1 MSKEIARSSSQMKF
15 ASLPMS
21 VLCSFAAT
29 LVLAIAVVSGEA
41 SAGTTT
47 WSGGGGNGNWSTS
60 SNWSTLPTTSGTW
73 SLVFGGTTQT
83 TNTNNIGPITVGSLT
98 FGNNGTAGRNANFT
112 LSGSTLA
119 LSSAT
124 ITTTAT
130 TSGSALTD
138 SVGNALS
145 LTGSNT
151 ASIGSGHNLTIAGN
165 IGGTGS
171 LTMSGAGQLF
181 LTGSNSQSGTTY
193 ITGGSVRTGSGGS
206 STDSNNYAFGTGN
219 VVVSGSGTLAVRNS
233 STVSND
239 LTIGGLGSSASTG
252 SLAGSFAAANQTAVV
267 SGSVTLATDAL
278 VSTWGGNAGTGSK
291 LSLTGPINLGANKL
305 TLSQVVTGTAATSI
319 QSSGVIAGTGS
330 VVVDGTANVHLNGAS
345 SYSGGTVLQSGTIH
359 TGNSTALGSGVVT
372 LNAGVLDL
380 NGQSLSI
387 GALSGSSG
395 ALITSLVSGSAS
407 LLSETAVQTT
417 YAGRI
422 TDGAGVVSLTKA
434 GSGSL
439 FLTGSNSQSGTT
451 YITGGNVRTGS
462 GGSSTDSNDYA
473 FGTGDVVVSGSG
485 TLAVRN
491 SSTLSN
497 NLTIGG
503 VGSSASTGALA
514 GSFGAANQTAVV
526 SGSVTLSSDAFVSTW
541 ASGAGAGSKL
551 SLSGPINVGSN
562 VLTFSQV
569 VTGTSPRSLTDPAS
583 WITVGGAI
591 SGAGSVVVDGGASVY
606 LNGANTYSGT
616 TTVQSGVLGGNGTI
630 AGAVTVQ
637 NGAFLTPGSA
647 ANTTGALGVGS
658 LQLDSGATAAMAIS
672 GTAAGLYDQVV
683 ALGNVNYGGNL
694 AIDFTTAS
702 FANFDVWQLFS
713 GSSFSGNFSSVTATG
728 SFGSLTFNDL
738 GTGEWQ
744 ATGGSLGDGQS
755 LSFYV
760 DNTHAIGDRYR
771 AGQLVLVPEPST
783 IVFAGIGLFVM
794 GWQRLAK
801 RRRAAQSSVESIAAV

>member
-1 MSKEIARSSSQMKF
+1 
-15 ASLPMS
+15 
-21 VLCSFAAT
+21 V
-29 LVLAIAVVSGEA
+29 
-41 SAGTTT
+41 
-47 WSGGGGNGNWSTS
+47 
-60 SNWSTLPTTSGTW
+60 
-73 SLVFGGTTQT
+73 
-83 TNTNNIGPITVGSLT
+83 
-98 FGNNGTAGRNANFT
+98 
-112 LSGSTLA
+112 
-119 LSSAT
+119 
-124 ITTTAT
+124 
-130 TSGSALTD
+130 
-138 SVGNALS
+138 
-145 LTGSNT
+145 
-151 ASIGSGHNLTIAGN
+151 
-165 IGGTGS
+165 
-171 LTMSGAGQLF
+171 
-181 LTGSNSQSGTTY
+181 
-193 ITGGSVRTGSGGS
+193 
-206 STDSNNYAFGTGN
+206 
-219 VVVSGSGTLAVRNS
+219 
-233 STVSND
+233 
-239 LTIGGLGSSASTG
+239 
-252 SLAGSFAAANQTAVV
+252 
-267 SGSVTLATDAL
+267 
-278 VSTWGGNAGTGSK
+278 
-291 LSLTGPINLGANKL
+291 
-305 TLSQVVTGTAATSI
+305 
-319 QSSGVIAGTGS
+319 
-330 VVVDGTANVHLNGAS
+330 
-345 SYSGGTVLQSGTIH
+345 
-359 TGNSTALGSGVVT
+359 
-372 LNAGVLDL
+372 
-380 NGQSLSI
+380 
-387 GALSGSSG
+387 
-395 ALITSLVSGSAS
+395 
-407 LLSETAVQTT
+407 
-417 YAGRI
+417 
-422 TDGAGVVSLTKA
+422 
-434 GSGSL
+434 
-439 FLTGSNSQSGTT
+439 
-451 YITGGNVRTGS
+451 
-462 GGSSTDSNDYA
+462 
-473 FGTGDVVVSGSG
+473 
-485 TLAVRN
+485 
-491 SSTLSN
+491 
-497 NLTIGG
+497 
-503 VGSSASTGALA
+503 
-514 GSFGAANQTAVV
+514 
-526 SGSVTLSSDAFVSTW
+526 
-541 ASGAGAGSKL
+541 

>member
-1 MSKEIARSSSQMKF
+1 
-15 ASLPMS
+15 
-21 VLCSFAAT
+21 
-29 LVLAIAVVSGEA
+29 
-41 SAGTTT
+41 
-47 WSGGGGNGNWSTS
+47 
-60 SNWSTLPTTSGTW
+60 
-73 SLVFGGTTQT
+73 
-83 TNTNNIGPITVGSLT
+83 
-98 FGNNGTAGRNANFT
+98 
-112 LSGSTLA
+112 
-119 LSSAT
+119 
-124 ITTTAT
+124 
-130 TSGSALTD
+130 
-138 SVGNALS
+138 
-145 LTGSNT
+145 
-151 ASIGSGHNLTIAGN
+151 
-165 IGGTGS
+165 
-171 LTMSGAGQLF
+171 
-181 LTGSNSQSGTTY
+181 
-193 ITGGSVRTGSGGS
+193 
-206 STDSNNYAFGTGN
+206 
-219 VVVSGSGTLAVRNS
+219 
-233 STVSND
+233 
-239 LTIGGLGSSASTG
+239 
-252 SLAGSFAAANQTAVV
+252 
-267 SGSVTLATDAL
+267 
-278 VSTWGGNAGTGSK
+278 
-291 LSLTGPINLGANKL
+291 
-305 TLSQVVTGTAATSI
+305 
-319 QSSGVIAGTGS
+319 

>member
-1 MSKEIARSSSQMKF
+1 MSKETARSRSQMKF
-15 ASLPMS
+15 ASLRMS
-21 VLCSFAAT
+21 LPVSVAAMLAVAFA
-29 LVLAIAVVSGEA
+29 VGSGEA
-41 SAGTTT
+41 RAGTTT
-47 WSGGGGNGNWSTS
+47 WSGGGGNASWSTS
-60 SNWSTLPTTSGTW
+60 SNWSTVPTTSGTW

-83 TNTNNIGPITVGSLT
+83 TNTNNIGSITVDSLT

-112 LSGSTLA
+112 LSGATLA
-119 LSSAT
+119 LSNAT

-130 TSGSALTD
+130 TSGGVLTD

-165 IGGTGS
+165 ISGSGS
-171 LTMSGAGQLF
+171 LTKSGVGQLY
-181 LTGSNSQSGTTY
+181 LTGSNSQSGATY
-193 ITGGSVRTGSGGS
+193 ITEGSVRTGSGGNS
-206 STDSNNYAFGTGN
+206 SDSNNYAFGTGD
-219 VVVSGSGTLAVRNS
+219 VVVSGSGTLAVRNN
-233 STVSND
+233 STVSNN

-252 SLAGSFAAANQTAVV
+252 SLAGSFGASSQTAVV

-278 VSTWGGNAGTGSK
+278 VSTWGSNGVTGSK
-291 LSLTGPINLGANKL
+291 LSLTGPINLGANRL
-305 TLSQVVTGTAATSI
+305 TLSQVVTGSATTWI
-319 QSSGVIAGTGS
+319 EVGGAIAGTGS
-330 VVVDGTANVHLNGAS
+330 VVVDGTANVYLNGAS
-345 SYSGGTVLQSGTIH
+345 SYSGGTTLQSGTIH
-359 TGNSTALGSGVVT
+359 TGNSTALGSGSVT

-407 LLSETAVQTT
+407 LLSNTAVQTT
-417 YAGRI
+417 YAGSI
-422 TDGAGVVSLTKA
+422 TDGAGIVSLTKA
-434 GSGSL
+434 GSGGL

-462 GGSSTDSNDYA
+462 GGASTDSNNYA

-491 SSTLSN
+491 SSTVSN
-497 NLTIGG
+497 NLMIGG
-503 VGSSASTGALA
+503 VGSSASTGSLA
-514 GSFGAANQTAVV
+514 GSFGASSQTAVV
-526 SGSVTLSSDAFVSTW
+526 SGSVTLASDSVISTW
-541 ASGAGAGSKL
+541 AGPGVTGSKL
-551 SLSGPINVGSN
+551 SLSGPIDIGSN
-562 VLTFSQV
+562 RLTFTQV
-569 VTGTSPRSLTDPAS
+569 VTGTSSRSVTDPAS

-591 SGAGSVVVDGGASVY
+591 SGTGSVVVNGSASVY
-606 LNGANTYSGT
+606 LNGVNTYTGS
-616 TTVQSGVLGGNGTI
+616 TTVESGVLGGSGTI
-630 AGAVTVQ
+630 AGDVTVQ
-637 NGAFLTPGSA
+637 SGAFLTPGSA
-647 ANTTGALGVGS
+647 ANTTGALSVGS

-683 ALGNVNYGGNL
+683 ALGNVNFGGNL
-694 AIDFTTAS
+694 ALDFTTAS

-728 SFGSLTFNDL
+728 SFGELTFNDL

-744 ATGGSLGDGQS
+744 ATGGLLGEGQS

-760 DNTHAIGDRYR
+760 DSSQAIGGRYQ

-783 IVFAGIGLFVM
+783 IVFAGIGLAVM
-794 GWQRLAK
+794 GWRRWSK
-801 RRRAAQSSVESIAAV
+801 RRSLESVASV